1 MGNWVK
7 IWIPVIAVAIFSITI
22 VSISAEESLIPA
34 WIKNTASFWIK
45 GDVSDK
51 EFISAIE
58 WMIENDVI
66 KASSNENYEY
76 TQNQLESYKSAYH
89 KLEIE
94 NEQLKKDVARLESDV
109 TALLQ
114 ADLDYYETTEPE
126 KQTQPQVDVSEYCY
140 GYASCFAGIVTE
152 IVDGDTIKVDGN
164 SIRFALVNTPE
175 YGETGYLEARKFIE
189 QVCPVGSVAL
199 VDEDDYQTEG
209 SYGRMLALVWC
220 QKSQYS
226 STINLNEQI
235 LGTGL
240 AEILTSFCSQSEFG
254 SHTWAQMYG
263 CGAAQQKYEAP
274 KYTPPKSE
282 PKYEEPKY
290 TPPKSEPPESTPET
304 TQERCDPSY
313 PTVCIPP
320 PPPDLDC
327 GEISF
332 RNFKVLQ
339 PDPHRFDG
347 DKDGIGCES

>member
-1 MGNWVK
+1 LGHGLK
-7 IWIPVIAVAIFSITI
+7 LWIPVIAVAVLSVSII
-22 VSISAEESLIPA
+22 SISAEESLIPA
-34 WIKNTASFWIK
+34 WIKNTASFWVQ

-58 WMIENDVI
+58 WMIENDFIRV
-66 KASSNENYEY
+66 SSSKQKDEY
-76 TQNQLESYKSAYH
+76 MQNQLDLYKSEYH

-94 NEQLKKDVARLESDV
+94 NEQLKSEIKSLEEEIDQLISSYEN
-109 TALLQ
+109 
-114 ADLDYYETTEPE
+114 LDDYSQNYYEEPQYYPTEPE
-126 KQTQPQVDVSEYCY
+126 IDYSQYCY
-140 GYASCFAGIVTE
+140 GYAECFMGTVTE
-152 IVDGDTIKVDGN
+152 IVDGDTIKVDGK

-175 YGETGYLEARKFIE
+175 YGETGYSEAKKFIE
-189 QVCPVGSVAL
+189 QVCPVGSAVL

-220 QKSQYS
+220 QKSQYGS
-226 STINLNEQI
+226 AINLNEQI

-240 AEILTSFCSQSEFG
+240 AEILTSFCSQSEFEY
-254 SHTWAQMYG
+254 TEWAQKYG
-263 CGAAQQKYEAP
+263 CGAKTTTSSKYESP
-274 KYTPPKSE
+274 KYTPPE
-282 PKYEEPKY
+282 
-290 TPPKSEPPESTPET
+290 SEPPESTPKT
-304 TQERCDPSY
+304 TQQSCDSSY